1 MRAGGRIGS
10 GIPQPTKG
18 RRWRRGGSGAEGSA
32 MRGIYR
38 DHRDRL
44 RASVETFPS
53 LLADFLEAD
62 VRENPLWCEELLQ
75 GLDAARGG
83 KRFLAAGDRYRLE
96 AGPEGA
102 ELRNGL
108 DDRLEPLHLAI
119 ADMKRALAA
128 WRRAIG

>member
-1 MRAGGRIGS
+1 
-10 GIPQPTKG
+10 
-18 RRWRRGGSGAEGSA
+18 

-53 LLADFLEAD
+53 VLADFLEAD
-62 VRENPLWCEELLQ
+62 VRENQIWCEELLQ

-83 KRFLAAGDRYRLE
+83 KRFLAAGDRYELE
-96 AGPEGA
+96 AGPDGA
-102 ELRNGL
+102 ELRHGV
-108 DDRLEPLHLAI
+108 DDRMRPLRLAV